1 MRVTKVLIKT
11 LCASISLHQ
20 ASRSARAR
28 LFSAGT
34 SAPVAPMPRFCT
46 MCHCG

>member
-1 MRVTKVLIKT
+1 MRLTKVLIKT

-28 LFSAGT
+28 LFSAGMGT
-34 SAPVAPMPRFCT
+34 QSAPMPRFCAV
-46 MCHCG
+46 CHCS